1 MSQNHLVMLS
11 KFSIENRIFD
21 HLGINDLIDDFASLK
36 AKEKYNIFNSILK
49 TIIIIIFLDF
59 LKYVLFNNYC
69 QCY

>member
-36 AKEKYNIFNSILK
+36 AKEKYIFNSILK

-59 LKYVLFNNYC
+59 LKYVLFNYC